1 VAKQRVMLRLLL
13 PVLTAIGIAGMHTLG
28 HPGREGTGVYGH
40 QAAMQVHQAPMAE
53 AAGAAMTVV
62 GDSHGAGMGMD
73 PLSVCVAILV
83 GGLLVLLVAVMV
95 RDSRRWMPGPHAETA
110 VVATVRGPPKPSR
123 LGLRLAHLSV
133 QRI

>member
-1 VAKQRVMLRLLL
+1 VANQRIMLRLLL

-28 HPGREGTGVYGH
+28 HPSHEGTGVSVH
-40 QAAMQVHQAPMAE
+40 HRAMSVHQAPMAE
-53 AAGAAMTVV
+53 AVDAAMTVV
-62 GDSHGAGMGMD
+62 GDTHGTGLGMD

-83 GGLLVLLVAVMV
+83 VGLLMLLVALMI
-95 RDSRRWMPGPHAETA
+95 RDGRRRMPGTYTQAA
-110 VVATVRGPPKPSR
+110 VAVTVRGPPKLSR